1 MPIIIGRNAPP
12 AEKPS
17 VAKILI
23 CAPSNAAI
31 DEIAHR
37 LKDGYSG
44 SIKGQGSLRVVRIGA
59 VQAMNLSVRDISLDS
74 LVEQKLDYSSTPLA
88 DIGNE
93 IKSLHRDI
101 AVLKDLRQQKLQ
113 DLATVRDNSAKT
125 KALENEV
132 QNLGSRRQ
140 DLVTQLNQKKDK
152 LKSDTRSL
160 DTLRRGIQRDI
171 LNEADVV
178 CSTLSGAGHDTLA
191 QHDFEMLII
200 DEAAQAIEL
209 SSLIPLKYNSA
220 RCVMVGD
227 PQQLPPTVLSQEV

>member
-1 MPIIIGRNAPP
+1 MPIVIGRNAPP

-37 LKDGYSG
+37 LKGGYSG
-44 SIKGQGSLRVVRIGA
+44 SKQGQGSLRVVRIGA
-59 VQAMNLSVRDISLDS
+59 VQSMNLSVRDISLDS

-88 DIGNE
+88 ETGDE

-101 AVLKDLRQQKLQ
+101 AALKELRRKKLD
-113 DLATVRDNSAKT
+113 DLATVRDNSARTKT
-125 KALENEV
+125 LENEV
-132 QNLGSRRQ
+132 QNLGSKRQ

-160 DTLRRGIQRDI
+160 DTLRRSIQRDI

-220 RCVMVGD
+220 RCVLVGD